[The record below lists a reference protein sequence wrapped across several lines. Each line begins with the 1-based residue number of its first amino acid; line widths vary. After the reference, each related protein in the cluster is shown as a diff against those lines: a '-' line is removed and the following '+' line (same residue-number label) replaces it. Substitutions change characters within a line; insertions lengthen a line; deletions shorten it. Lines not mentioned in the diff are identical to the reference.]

1 MNRKTGHV
9 NAVLRRRFG
18 ADDARRATRRKLL
31 IALAAAALAPTALRA
46 QPSGKIHRIGYLGP
60 TTAAG
65 AVTRIA
71 ALRAGLRESGYVE
84 GKNLVIEFRWAGDN
98 YELLP
103 KLAAEL
109 VRLKMDVIVTH
120 GTPGVRAAKQATS
133 TIPIVM
139 ATAGDA
145 VLTGLVANIARP
157 EGNITG
163 LTFFNPELAAK
174 RLEVLKDTFPRIKR
188 IAVLQNP
195 DNPAMGPVLKEM
207 EQTAKSLKLELLQVG
222 ARVPEDIEN
231 AFAAMAAK
239 RAEAVVAVE
248 DAMLNGNIRKIADLA
263 AKHKLPAIGLPE
275 LAEAGALMAYGVDL
289 VQMFRRAAHFVD
301 KILKG
306 TKLTDLPVERAS
318 KFELIVNLKTAKA
331 LGIKIPNSILVRA
344 DKVIE

>member
-1 MNRKTGHV
+1 MKRNAGHLF
-9 NAVLRRRFG
+9 AGLRRRVG
-18 ADDARRATRRKLL
+18 AADARRAMRRKLL
-31 IALAAAALAPTALRA
+31 IAFAAAALAPTALRA
-46 QPSGKIHRIGYLGP
+46 QPSGKMHRIGYLGP

-65 AVTRIA
+65 AATRIA
-71 ALRAGLRESGYVE
+71 ALRAGLRELGYAE
-84 GKNLVIEFRWAGDN
+84 GKNLAIEFRWADDH

-103 KLAAEL
+103 KLASEL
-109 VRLKMDVIVTH
+109 VRLKVDVIVTH
-120 GTPGVRAAKQATS
+120 GTPGTRAAKQATS

-145 VLTGLVANIARP
+145 VLVGLVASLARP
-157 EGNITG
+157 EGNVTG
-163 LTFFNPELAAK
+163 STFFNPELAAK
-174 RLEVLKDTFPRIKR
+174 RLEVLRDTFPRIKR

-195 DNPAMGPVLKEM
+195 GNPAMGPVLREM
-207 EQTAKSLKLELLQVG
+207 EQSAKALKLELLQAG
-222 ARVPEDIEN
+222 TRVPEELES
-231 AFAAMAAK
+231 AFSAMAAK
-239 RAEAVVAVE
+239 HAEAVVAVE
-248 DAMLNGNIRKIADLA
+248 DAMLNGNIKKIAELA

-331 LGIKIPNSILVRA
+331 LGVKIPNEILLRA